1 MGSTRPVFSQKA
13 ANTTIP
19 EAVPVFFCERFFFG
33 EDRVSLGP
41 FFVNMSCSWFLC
53 VMALN
58 EKSVSVVGHVHSRRI
73 LARDDRNSATF

>member
-13 ANTTIP
+13 ANTTIL
-19 EAVPVFFCERFFFG
+19 EAVPVVFRGRFFFG
-33 EDRVSLGP
+33 EARVSLGP

-58 EKSVSVVGHVHSRRI
+58 AKVCLSQDMYKVADFG
-73 LARDDRNSATF
+73 TG